1 MLELKNKNLRAVF
14 HKNGARVIS
23 LIIDGVDVV
32 FGNPP
37 DMDIATAEPSAGA
50 VVGRF
55 AGRITKAQYELDG
68 QLVKLVPNRG
78 DFQLHGGPHNFGNQ
92 DWASSVEG
100 NAIVFK
106 FYSPDGDQGFP
117 GEVHA
122 QAVYTLETDRLKLSI
137 SATTTKPTAINLT
150 NHAYW
155 NMVGN
160 AAGQDSIFGQEL
172 QINAA
177 HYLPLSDVLLPSGE
191 IRKVAD
197 SRFDF
202 RALRKINEAYDNCYC
217 LNGMRGEMKHGL
229 VLRDPVSGRKLDVW
243 TTEAAIQ
250 MYTAIHWDGTV
261 RSNHGRMLNH
271 QALAIEP
278 QNYPDAPNHKN
289 FPSCI
294 LRPGEIYRNEM
305 EWRFS

>member
-1 MLELKNKNLRAVF
+1 MLELKNKNLKVVF
-14 HKNGARVIS
+14 HKNGARLIS

-32 FGNPP
+32 FGNPVDFDP
-37 DMDIATAEPSAGA
+37 VSGDNSAGS
-50 VVGRF
+50 VCGRF
-55 AGRITKAQYELDG
+55 AGRITKAQYELGG

-92 DWASSVEG
+92 DWKSSIEG
-100 NAIVFK
+100 NSIIFK
-106 FYSPDGDQGFP
+106 FHSPDGDQGFP

-122 QAVYTLETDRLKLSI
+122 QAVYTLEDDRLKLAI
-137 SATTTKPTAINLT
+137 TATTTKPTAINLT

-155 NMVGN
+155 NMAGQG
-160 AAGQDSIFGQEL
+160 AGQDSIFAQEL
-172 QINAA
+172 QINASSF
-177 HYLPLSDVLLPSGE
+177 LPLSPELLPSGE
-191 IRKVAD
+191 IRDVKD
-197 SRFDF
+197 SRMDF

-217 LNGMRGEMKHGL
+217 LDGMRGVLKHGL
-229 VLRDPVSGRKLDVW
+229 VLRDPASGRRLDVY

-250 MYTAIHWDGTV
+250 MYTAIHWNNQV
-261 RSNHGRMLNH
+261 RSKNGNLMNH

-289 FPSCI
+289 FPSAI
-294 LRPGEIYRNEM
+294 LRPGEVYKNEM

>member
-1 MLELKNKNLRAVF
+1 M
-14 HKNGARVIS
+14 
-23 LIIDGVDVV
+23 
-32 FGNPP
+32 
-37 DMDIATAEPSAGA
+37 
-50 VVGRF
+50 
-55 AGRITKAQYELDG
+55 G
-68 QLVKLVPNRG
+68 QG
-78 DFQLHGGPHNFGNQ
+78 
-92 DWASSVEG
+92 
-100 NAIVFK
+100 
-106 FYSPDGDQGFP
+106 
-117 GEVHA
+117 
-122 QAVYTLETDRLKLSI
+122 
-137 SATTTKPTAINLT
+137 
-150 NHAYW
+150 
-155 NMVGN
+155 
-160 AAGQDSIFGQEL
+160 AGQDSIFAQEL

-217 LNGMRGEMKHGL
+217 LDGTRGEMKHGL

-250 MYTAIHWDGTV
+250 MYTAIHWDGTM
-261 RSNHGRMLNH
+261 RSNHGKMLNH

-294 LRPGEIYRNEM
+294 LKPGETYRNEM